1 MKKGRGFL
9 LAKRLMD
16 IVGAFLGII
25 LFSWV
30 FLITPICIKLEAPKH
45 PVLYKQLRI
54 GKNGKA
60 FYMYKF
66 RSMVPNADQQ
76 LKQLIQ
82 HNEAIGPLFKIQ
94 DDPRITKVGRIIRK
108 TSIDELPQIWNVLRG
123 EMSLVGP
130 RPPLPSEVEKYCP
143 YEMQRLLVTPGCTGL
158 SQVSGRSNLRFDQM
172 VELDLAYIQNQ
183 SIIRDIKI
191 MLKTFIQ
198 LIHSTGAY

>member
-9 LAKRLMD
+9 LAKRLTD
-16 IVGAFLGII
+16 IVGAILGII
-25 LFSWV
+25 VFSWLLLV
-30 FLITPICIKLEAPKH
+30 VPICIKLEAPKH

-66 RSMVPNADQQ
+66 RSMVPNADR
-76 LKQLIQ
+76 QLINLIP
-82 HNEAIGPLFKIQ
+82 HNESTGPLFKIKN
-94 DDPRITKVGRIIRK
+94 DPRITKVGKIIRK
-108 TSIDELPQIWNVLRG
+108 TSIDELPQIWNVLKG

-130 RPPLPSEVEKYCP
+130 RPSLPSEVAKYNQ

-158 SQVSGRSNLRFDQM
+158 WQVSGRSALSFDQM

-183 SIIRDIKI
+183 SIIEDIKI
-191 MLKTFIQ
+191 MLKTFLQ
-198 LIHSTGAY
+198 LVRSNGAY